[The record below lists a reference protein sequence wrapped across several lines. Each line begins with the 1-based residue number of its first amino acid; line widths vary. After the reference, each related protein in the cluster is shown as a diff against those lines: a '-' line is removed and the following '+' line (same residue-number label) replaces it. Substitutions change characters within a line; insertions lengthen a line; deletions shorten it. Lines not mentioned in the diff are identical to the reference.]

1 MSALVDIQLAPG
13 PQVVPTSLGSLG
25 WGAKYPKR
33 ERGEIALVSLE
44 DRLMQPQKARV
55 KRIYLNLLKYI
66 KTAMKYQLAR

>member
-13 PQVVPTSLGSLG
+13 PLVVPHKSRLA
-25 WGAKYPKR
+25 WVGAKYPKR
-33 ERGEIALVSLE
+33 ERREIALVSLE

-55 KRIYLNLLKYI
+55 KRIYLNIHKYI

>member
-13 PQVVPTSLGSLG
+13 PQVPTSLGSLG

-55 KRIYLNLLKYI
+55 KRIYL